1 MGTVVGQPRPAVPI
15 NSTCPLFLGYCSTDV
30 HKKHQ
35 QPNKKC
41 LISRQFYA
49 LGGKCVVWSTPIPP
63 PPPLL
68 FLFLMRPFSAS
79 NRRWG
84 ALAAGSNYLDP
95 NSWGVIR
102 ETGRTIWLHDWHCL
116 MIMGS
121 SATLLWSTNHTGLA
135 CTALNAKEPWLEYR
149 AAAHSGSPSPHAPQ
163 EVRRTAVAVTLHHL
177 QHCH

>member
-1 MGTVVGQPRPAVPI
+1 MSIIFRVLLHRCTLKNINGQTKNAELVD
-15 NSTCPLFLGYCSTDV
+15 NFMPLEENVLFGQL
-30 HKKHQ
+30 
-35 QPNKKC
+35 P
-41 LISRQFYA
+41 F
-49 LGGKCVVWSTPIPP
+49 P

-68 FLFLMRPFSAS
+68 FLFLMRLFSAS

-135 CTALNAKEPWLEYR
+135 WTALNAKEPWPEYR
-149 AAAHSGSPSPHAPQ
+149 AAAHSGSPSPHALQ